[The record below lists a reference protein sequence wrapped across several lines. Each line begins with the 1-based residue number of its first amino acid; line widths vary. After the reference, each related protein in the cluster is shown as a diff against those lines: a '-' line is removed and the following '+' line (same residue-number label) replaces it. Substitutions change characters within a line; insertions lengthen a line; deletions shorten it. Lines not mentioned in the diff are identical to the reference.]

1 MVAPTGWQ
9 ELRADDGVQFEP
21 ITPPE
26 PDPPPQWLQDLLEAL
41 AAFFSPIG
49 QWLAE
54 NWSWLRW
61 ALLALGIV
69 LLCALIWSLVAPLL
83 GRTRKP
89 GPSAGAEEW
98 VPPSAEAT
106 ALLEEAD
113 RLAAAGNY
121 DGATHLLL
129 KRSVRQIADHRPGLV
144 EPSSTAREL
153 AANRLLPENARGAFA
168 VIAERVERSL
178 FALRRLAVEDW
189 QAAREAYARFAQVP
203 LR

>member
-1 MVAPTGWQ
+1 MAPPGWE
-9 ELRADDGVQFEP
+9 ELRADEGVQFEP
-21 ITPPE
+21 VTPPE
-26 PDPPPQWLQDLLEAL
+26 PDPPPQWLEELLEAL
-41 AAFFSPIG
+41 AAFFGPVG
-49 QWLAE
+49 RWLVE
-54 NWSWLRW
+54 NWVWLRW

-69 LLCALIWSLVAPLL
+69 LLSILIWQLLAPLL
-83 GRTRKP
+83 GRKQKRDRFVETDD
-89 GPSAGAEEW
+89 W